1 MNKISRDEQRV
12 LNEKAEEI
20 KEIFCSEKFTWY
32 KHYPEIIKKIV
43 VTFLELRL
51 DSIFKRLIIPE
62 LPQDYMYKYYN
73 KIDSGG
79 MLKYKY
85 IYSDR
90 LPNIIA
96 RNWLMASFYN
106 DKEFLDRGDH
116 KSHNRDRLKKIMKK
130 LEGKIDNP
138 EINLEYKNMLFN
150 FDFPMSLQ
158 KKYAR
163 LGWFLNENI
172 HNDKFKNFL
181 NSKLKIGK
189 IRSYQTTIEKIID
202 LEFKLIRD
210 LSPKEVFPNNSFW
223 SIFYIFKFEN
233 STEEINNLR
242 EFTRNRKMENL
253 IAIRPFFKIRSKN
266 DSDSEIISLV
276 DFLEKESPKLE
287 DYEIAINEEYNAQD
301 TLKYKQDNE
310 EIDYKDLMI
319 RWYSEWVTGN
329 NLENMLKR
337 GLIYINKDKPSNNL
351 PGENDTL
358 QKPDL
363 PSQELR
369 EKPETPNKP
378 RYSSR
383 FTPELVLKCIEIR
396 EKENCSAK
404 KVLEKVA
411 TYYRN
416 KIDRDSYYYETIR
429 SWFKINKDFYPKF
442 RNISAF
448 RVISLI
454 KESDVE
460 PWFKILSDKD
470 SRFPKY
476 LKK

>member
-1 MNKISRDEQRV
+1 
-12 LNEKAEEI
+12 
-20 KEIFCSEKFTWY
+20 
-32 KHYPEIIKKIV
+32 
-43 VTFLELRL
+43 
-51 DSIFKRLIIPE
+51 
-62 LPQDYMYKYYN
+62 
-73 KIDSGG
+73 
-79 MLKYKY
+79 
-85 IYSDR
+85 
-90 LPNIIA
+90 
-96 RNWLMASFYN
+96 
-106 DKEFLDRGDH
+106 
-116 KSHNRDRLKKIMKK
+116 
-130 LEGKIDNP
+130 
-138 EINLEYKNMLFN
+138 
-150 FDFPMSLQ
+150 
-158 KKYAR
+158 
-163 LGWFLNENI
+163 
-172 HNDKFKNFL
+172 
-181 NSKLKIGK
+181 
-189 IRSYQTTIEKIID
+189 
-202 LEFKLIRD
+202 
-210 LSPKEVFPNNSFW
+210 
-223 SIFYIFKFEN
+223 
-233 STEEINNLR
+233 
-242 EFTRNRKMENL
+242 MENL